1 MDKLQA
7 LCLANPQIP
16 IYSVRDPEFR
26 RYGRVIEEDTVPS
39 AQQRKA
45 RRFRKKAVA
54 MQPLFRNWTIC
65 RKLRPCGTNTAVNWT
80 NR

>member
-26 RYGRVIEEDTVPS
+26 RYGRVI
-39 AQQRKA
+39 
-45 RRFRKKAVA
+45 
-54 MQPLFRNWTIC
+54 
-65 RKLRPCGTNTAVNWT
+65 
-80 NR
+80 